1 MIITCPSCGERL
13 VVLRLEYNDNFYII
27 CGKCN
32 DTIKLDA
39 EPFMKRVFI
48 TDIDKMNDFK
58 KLNKKE
64 FLESYSYLTKD
75 EYDATDL
82 YYDWLIRG

>member
-1 MIITCPSCGERL
+1 MIIKCPKCGECL
-13 VVLRLEYNDNFYII
+13 VVLRLEYDDNFYTT

-32 DTIKLDA
+32 DTIKLDT
-39 EPFMKRVFI
+39 EPFMERVFI

-64 FLESYSYLTKD
+64 FLKSYSYLTED
-75 EYDATDL
+75 EYDTTAL
-82 YYDWLIRG
+82 YLNWLKR